1 MPINPFVSLFGRSPI
16 GPMQQHIAKAHE
28 CAANLV
34 PFFEAV
40 MVEDWAK
47 VEQVQQEMSRLE
59 HEADKLKKSVR
70 LHLPKSLFLPVPRSD
85 LLELLS
91 VQDKVANRAKDI
103 AGLMLGRQMAIPQ
116 PLQPLVRTY
125 VQRSVDASAQAL
137 KAMNELDE
145 LLETGFAGR
154 EAVLVENLIEELGS
168 IENDTDRL
176 QIEVRRNLFKLEKDL
191 PPVDVMFLYQIIDW
205 IGDVADPVDD
215 LIEEHHIDRGKV
227 LLQLEQ
233 VAAHLDLQAIG
244 IVFDRTELLDQ
255 VFHQHRFATG
265 ETGLEQFVQFV
276 HRLKRLGAGV
286 YAALYVG
293 THQRLQRLRN
303 GHLPTE
309 HEAGDVL
316 GTVGD
321 FVLYTEQLEQVRTR
335 HRQEQTLGQV
345 QAHAFLQLVG
355 LVLQAG
361 HLLLYLFYLGPVFDH
376 YGLEERHQV
385 RRALMGLGD
394 MLLHGADG

>member
-40 MVEDWAK
+40 MAEDWAK

-116 PLQPLVRTY
+116 ALQPLMRTY

-154 EAVLVENLIEELGS
+154 EAVLVETLIEELGS

-205 IGDVADPVDD
+205 IGDVADRAQRVGN
-215 LIEEHHIDRGKV
+215 R
-227 LLQLEQ
+227 LEQ
-233 VAAHLDLQAIG
+233 
-244 IVFDRTELLDQ
+244 LLA
-255 VFHQHRFATG
+255 R
-265 ETGLEQFVQFV
+265 
-276 HRLKRLGAGV
+276 
-286 YAALYVG
+286 
-293 THQRLQRLRN
+293 
-303 GHLPTE
+303 
-309 HEAGDVL
+309 
-316 GTVGD
+316 
-321 FVLYTEQLEQVRTR
+321 
-335 HRQEQTLGQV
+335 
-345 QAHAFLQLVG
+345 
-355 LVLQAG
+355 
-361 HLLLYLFYLGPVFDH
+361 
-376 YGLEERHQV
+376 
-385 RRALMGLGD
+385 
-394 MLLHGADG
+394 

>member
-34 PFFEAV
+34 PFFEAI
-40 MVEDWAK
+40 MAEDWAK
-47 VEQVQQEMSRLE
+47 VEQVQQEMPRLE

-103 AGLMLGRQMAIPQ
+103 AGLMLGRQMVIPQ
-116 PLQPLVRTY
+116 PLQPLVRIY

-205 IGDVADPVDD
+205 IGDVADRAQRVGN
-215 LIEEHHIDRGKV
+215 R
-227 LLQLEQ
+227 LEQ
-233 VAAHLDLQAIG
+233 
-244 IVFDRTELLDQ
+244 LLA
-255 VFHQHRFATG
+255 R
-265 ETGLEQFVQFV
+265 
-276 HRLKRLGAGV
+276 
-286 YAALYVG
+286 
-293 THQRLQRLRN
+293 
-303 GHLPTE
+303 
-309 HEAGDVL
+309 
-316 GTVGD
+316 
-321 FVLYTEQLEQVRTR
+321 
-335 HRQEQTLGQV
+335 
-345 QAHAFLQLVG
+345 
-355 LVLQAG
+355 
-361 HLLLYLFYLGPVFDH
+361 
-376 YGLEERHQV
+376 
-385 RRALMGLGD
+385 
-394 MLLHGADG
+394 

>member
-34 PFFEAV
+34 PFFEAI
-40 MVEDWAK
+40 MAEDWAK

-116 PLQPLVRTY
+116 ALQPLMRTY

-154 EAVLVENLIEELGS
+154 EAVLVETLIEELGV
-168 IENDTDRL
+168 IENDTDSL
-176 QIEVRRNLFKLEKDL
+176 QIEVRRHLFKLEKDL

-205 IGDVADPVDD
+205 VGDVADRAQRVGN
-215 LIEEHHIDRGKV
+215 R
-227 LLQLEQ
+227 LEQ
-233 VAAHLDLQAIG
+233 
-244 IVFDRTELLDQ
+244 LLA
-255 VFHQHRFATG
+255 R
-265 ETGLEQFVQFV
+265 
-276 HRLKRLGAGV
+276 
-286 YAALYVG
+286 
-293 THQRLQRLRN
+293 
-303 GHLPTE
+303 
-309 HEAGDVL
+309 
-316 GTVGD
+316 
-321 FVLYTEQLEQVRTR
+321 
-335 HRQEQTLGQV
+335 
-345 QAHAFLQLVG
+345 
-355 LVLQAG
+355 
-361 HLLLYLFYLGPVFDH
+361 
-376 YGLEERHQV
+376 
-385 RRALMGLGD
+385 
-394 MLLHGADG
+394 

>member
-34 PFFEAV
+34 PFFEAI
-40 MVEDWAK
+40 MAEDWVK

-116 PLQPLVRTY
+116 ALQPLMRTY

-154 EAVLVENLIEELGS
+154 EAVLVETLIEELGS

-205 IGDVADPVDD
+205 IGDVADRAQRVGN
-215 LIEEHHIDRGKV
+215 R
-227 LLQLEQ
+227 LEQ
-233 VAAHLDLQAIG
+233 
-244 IVFDRTELLDQ
+244 LLA
-255 VFHQHRFATG
+255 R
-265 ETGLEQFVQFV
+265 
-276 HRLKRLGAGV
+276 
-286 YAALYVG
+286 
-293 THQRLQRLRN
+293 
-303 GHLPTE
+303 
-309 HEAGDVL
+309 
-316 GTVGD
+316 
-321 FVLYTEQLEQVRTR
+321 
-335 HRQEQTLGQV
+335 
-345 QAHAFLQLVG
+345 
-355 LVLQAG
+355 
-361 HLLLYLFYLGPVFDH
+361 
-376 YGLEERHQV
+376 
-385 RRALMGLGD
+385 
-394 MLLHGADG
+394 

>member
-34 PFFEAV
+34 PFFEAI
-40 MVEDWAK
+40 MAEDWVK

-116 PLQPLVRTY
+116 ALQPLMRTY

-154 EAVLVENLIEELGS
+154 EAVLVETLIEELGS
-168 IENDTDRL
+168 IENDTDLL
-176 QIEVRRNLFKLEKDL
+176 QIEVRRNLFKLEMDI
-191 PPVDVMFLYQIIDW
+191 PPVYVMFLYQIIDW
-205 IGDVADPVDD
+205 VGDVADRAQRVGN
-215 LIEEHHIDRGKV
+215 R
-227 LLQLEQ
+227 LEQ
-233 VAAHLDLQAIG
+233 
-244 IVFDRTELLDQ
+244 LLA
-255 VFHQHRFATG
+255 R
-265 ETGLEQFVQFV
+265 
-276 HRLKRLGAGV
+276 
-286 YAALYVG
+286 
-293 THQRLQRLRN
+293 
-303 GHLPTE
+303 
-309 HEAGDVL
+309 
-316 GTVGD
+316 
-321 FVLYTEQLEQVRTR
+321 
-335 HRQEQTLGQV
+335 
-345 QAHAFLQLVG
+345 
-355 LVLQAG
+355 
-361 HLLLYLFYLGPVFDH
+361 
-376 YGLEERHQV
+376 
-385 RRALMGLGD
+385 
-394 MLLHGADG
+394 

>member
-40 MVEDWAK
+40 MAEDWAK

-116 PLQPLVRTY
+116 ALQPLVRTY

-154 EAVLVENLIEELGS
+154 EAVLVETLIEELGS

-205 IGDVADPVDD
+205 VGDVADRAQRVGN
-215 LIEEHHIDRGKV
+215 R
-227 LLQLEQ
+227 LEQ
-233 VAAHLDLQAIG
+233 
-244 IVFDRTELLDQ
+244 LLA
-255 VFHQHRFATG
+255 R
-265 ETGLEQFVQFV
+265 
-276 HRLKRLGAGV
+276 
-286 YAALYVG
+286 
-293 THQRLQRLRN
+293 
-303 GHLPTE
+303 
-309 HEAGDVL
+309 
-316 GTVGD
+316 
-321 FVLYTEQLEQVRTR
+321 
-335 HRQEQTLGQV
+335 
-345 QAHAFLQLVG
+345 
-355 LVLQAG
+355 
-361 HLLLYLFYLGPVFDH
+361 
-376 YGLEERHQV
+376 
-385 RRALMGLGD
+385 
-394 MLLHGADG
+394 

>member
-40 MVEDWAK
+40 MAEDWAK

-116 PLQPLVRTY
+116 ALQPLVRTY

-205 IGDVADPVDD
+205 IGDVADRAQRVGN
-215 LIEEHHIDRGKV
+215 R
-227 LLQLEQ
+227 LEQ
-233 VAAHLDLQAIG
+233 
-244 IVFDRTELLDQ
+244 LLA
-255 VFHQHRFATG
+255 R
-265 ETGLEQFVQFV
+265 
-276 HRLKRLGAGV
+276 
-286 YAALYVG
+286 
-293 THQRLQRLRN
+293 
-303 GHLPTE
+303 
-309 HEAGDVL
+309 
-316 GTVGD
+316 
-321 FVLYTEQLEQVRTR
+321 
-335 HRQEQTLGQV
+335 
-345 QAHAFLQLVG
+345 
-355 LVLQAG
+355 
-361 HLLLYLFYLGPVFDH
+361 
-376 YGLEERHQV
+376 
-385 RRALMGLGD
+385 
-394 MLLHGADG
+394 